1 MSAIVHVQSRTRFP
15 PEPNGRLHIGHLK
28 AMIADFEGL
37 PQHRTG
43 VPICNLRYDDTN
55 PTVETE
61 EYRRGILEDLTWLG
75 FKPDRITSTSDYF
88 EELYKFMIYLLE
100 NEHAFFEWDSDIGK
114 QRECGIASHT
124 RHVSDLKYLD
134 PTTHGE
140 RGMAC
145 IRIKISPDHKMSA
158 MRDPVIY
165 RYKTS
170 GGKGGWFPTYD
181 FSHPIVDFI
190 EGITHSYCTREFFI
204 RRELYYWFIK
214 AFLSYPGSA
223 KYSQHAV
230 PEVYEFNRLEIEG
243 IRLSKRYML
252 QAIKDGQAT
261 GFDDPRL
268 FTIAGLRNKGHSPE
282 ALLHFC
288 RKYVDY
294 VPGDGGTIPIHK
306 FEHALREY
314 YETHAVRRFGIPV
327 SECLYVWL
335 DLDSDSDLDLDLI
348 TRPNHP
354 DHPEY
359 GDRHINIR
367 RDLLINRSDF
377 NPDGNKKYKRI
388 KCNGNKVYLK
398 YAVCVSYKCHQT
410 DGSKVTDLVLQIHQ
424 DGKASA
430 AIQWLDKADM
440 VTLVETTSGQT
451 WNCEGDIMDHSIVQL
466 ERCGYFRI
474 KKDNTM
480 THLLDLKSSYSD

>member
-1 MSAIVHVQSRTRFP
+1 
-15 PEPNGRLHIGHLK
+15 
-28 AMIADFEGL
+28 MIADFEGL
-37 PQHRTG
+37 PQHRSG

-61 EYRRGILEDLTWLG
+61 EYRKGILEDLTWLG

-88 EELYKFMIYLLE
+88 GELYKFMIYLLE
-100 NEHAFFEWDSDIGK
+100 NELAFFEWDSDIGK
-114 QRECGIASHT
+114 QRACGIASQT

-134 PTTHGE
+134 PVAHGD

-170 GGKGGWFPTYD
+170 AYNGKGGWFPTYD

-204 RRELYYWFIK
+204 RRELYYWFIR

-223 KYSQHAV
+223 KYAHAV

-243 IRLSKRYML
+243 VRLSKRYML
-252 QAIKDGQAT
+252 QEIKDGHVT
-261 GFDDPRL
+261 GFDDPKL

-288 RKYVDY
+288 RNYVDY

-314 YETHAVRRFGIPV
+314 YERHAVRRFGIPV
-327 SECLYVWL
+327 LECLYVWL
-335 DLDSDSDLDLDLI
+335 DSDGSISDVV
-348 TRPNHP
+348 RPNHP
-354 DHPEY
+354 DHPEH
-359 GDRHINIR
+359 GNRHIRIH
-367 RDLLINRSDF
+367 RDLLINQSDF
-377 NPDGNKKYKRI
+377 NPTGNKKYKRI
-388 KCNGNKVYLK
+388 KCNRNKVYLK
-398 YAVCVSYKCHQT
+398 YAVCISYKCHQSN
-410 DGSKVTDLVLQIHQ
+410 GSKVTDLVLQVHEN
-424 DGKASA
+424 DKAGA
-430 AIQWLDKADM
+430 AIQWLDKVDM
-440 VTLVETTSGQT
+440 VTLVETTSGQS
-451 WNCEGDIMDHSIVQL
+451 WNCEGDILEHSIVQL
-466 ERCGYFRI
+466 ERCGYYRI
-474 KKDNTM
+474 KKDGTM

>member
-1 MSAIVHVQSRTRFP
+1 MSAIVNVQSRTRFP

-61 EYRRGILEDLTWLG
+61 EYRKGILEDLTWLG

-88 EELYKFMIYLLE
+88 DELYKFMIYLLE
-100 NEHAFFEWDSDIGK
+100 NEHAFFEWDTDIGK
-114 QRECGIASHT
+114 QRACGIASHT

-134 PTTHGE
+134 PAAHGD

-170 GGKGGWFPTYD
+170 DGKSGWFPTYD

-204 RRELYYWFIK
+204 RRELYYWFIRV
-214 AFLSYPGSA
+214 FCSYPGSM
-223 KYSQHAV
+223 KYSQHVV
-230 PEVYEFNRLEIEG
+230 PEVYEFNRLELEG

-252 QAIKDGQAT
+252 QEIKDGHVT
-261 GFDDPRL
+261 GFDDPKL
-268 FTIAGLRNKGHSPE
+268 YTIAGLRNKGHSPK

-288 RKYVDY
+288 RNYVDY

-314 YETHAVRRFGIPV
+314 YETNATRRFGIPV
-327 SECLYVWL
+327 SECLNVKL
-335 DLDSDSDLDLDLI
+335 DADTDTDTVLDVV
-348 TRPNHP
+348 RPNHP
-354 DHPEY
+354 DHPEH
-359 GDRHINIR
+359 GMRHIKLRNEVV
-367 RDLLINRSDF
+367 INRSDF

-398 YAVCVSYKCHQT
+398 YAVCVSYKSHQYEPNELT
-410 DGSKVTDLVLQIHQ
+410 VQVHK
-424 DGKASA
+424 DGKGGA
-430 AIQWLDKADM
+430 AIQWLDKIDM
-440 VTLVETTSGQT
+440 ITLVETTSDQT
-451 WNCEGDIMDHSIVQL
+451 WNCEGDIMEHDIVQL
-466 ERCGYFRI
+466 ERCGFFKIRQ
-474 KKDNTM
+474 NGTM